1 MHVTRAPLA
10 AALGF
15 GVVALLA
22 RSAFAAPPAIA
33 PAGGGQGALGV
44 GFDAAGELRAKSCAD
59 AACSIDGG
67 VKLGLPAEF
76 AKFHDKTR
84 LAVVGIGL
92 GRRAIVVTVPG
103 ERADRRWEAVVAAA
117 PGGGAPLVAFAGVT
131 GYSAGEDGVR
141 RGAMVSISEPE
152 PDGARR
158 ILVGEQYEELTL
170 CGRPTMLGPR
180 LLDPK
185 DLALKPAKVQRL
197 SPAERERAPKLA
209 AERVA
214 PGTAPPRAL
223 LRALGAT
230 SAIGDPAALSDGNL
244 ETTWA
249 ENRGGSGRGEFV
261 VFRAP
266 SGVPLHGVELAVRP
280 PAAPVTK
287 GVAPRELWVA
297 TSKSLY
303 LVTLPDDGF
312 REPGTRYSVRFPESV
327 QDDCVA
333 IALESAFAERPD
345 AEVTL
350 AEVSVTT
357 GLDNI
362 DLPSVVEAL
371 AAGGQRAEQAKPL
384 LRALGQPAFEALV
397 TRFEEL
403 GEKARL
409 DALDV
414 LDSAP
419 CETSAPA
426 YVAALASRYE
436 THHARASERLRRC
449 GAAATGALAGA
460 LPKTTGG
467 GFQRLAS
474 EFAEIAPA
482 DALASF
488 VPLLTEKNVAG
499 RRAIRVALGRAA
511 RLPRAVPAFQKAL
524 AEPSLP
530 EPALLDILRA
540 LGDRAPSYLPLSG
553 AALARLGGPS
563 ASFRVRFLRLGT
575 AGALAARDATA
586 RALLLQGLADADGR
600 LRAQAV
606 DSVREPNGFQ
616 NELVARLAD
625 PEVRVRMAA
634 ARALAGAPNGGATTA
649 LLRLLEEDR
658 WPAVRAL
665 SVTALGAA
673 RPDPALDRRLTQAL
687 DDSSPT
693 VRRALLLALGARGA
707 RAHDV
712 DVLERVEDRDEAP
725 EVRAAAA
732 RVLGELCSDD
742 GLGALTKHA
751 RKLADRFA
759 STEQRALSVAALGAL
774 SRIGPKDLK
783 NRLEPLLDDASP
795 PVAKAAAR
803 SALAARPACG
813 QRG

>member
-1 MHVTRAPLA
+1 MLVKIASLGV
-10 AALGF
+10 LGF
-15 GVVALLA
+15 ALLSALA
-22 RSAFAAPPAIA
+22 RSASAAPPAIA
-33 PAGGGQGALGV
+33 PAGGGQAGLGV

-59 AACSIDGG
+59 AACSVEGG

-76 AKFHDKTR
+76 AKQRDKAR
-84 LAVVGIGL
+84 LSVVGIGL

-103 ERADRRWEAVVAAA
+103 GRSDQRWEAVVAAP
-117 PGGGAPLVAFAGVT
+117 PGGAAPIVAFAGVT
-131 GYSAGEDGVR
+131 GYSTGEDGVR
-141 RGAMVSISEPE
+141 RGAMVTISEPE

-185 DLALKPAKVQRL
+185 DLALKPAKLQRL
-197 SPAERERAPKLA
+197 PQAERERAPKLT
-209 AERVA
+209 AERLA
-214 PGTAPPRAL
+214 PGTAPPRPL

-230 SAIGDPAALSDGNL
+230 SAVGDPAALSDGNL
-244 ETTWA
+244 ETTWS

-280 PAAPVTK
+280 ATAQVEK

-297 TSKSLY
+297 TTKSLY
-303 LVTLPDDGF
+303 FVTLPDDGF
-312 REPGTRYSVRFPESV
+312 REPGTRYTVRFPESV

-333 IALESAFAERPD
+333 IALESAFAERAD
-345 AEVTL
+345 AQVTL

-357 GLDNI
+357 GLDDV
-362 DLPSVVEAL
+362 DLPSMVEAL
-371 AAGGQRAEQAKPL
+371 AASGQRAEQAKPL
-384 LRALGQPAFEALV
+384 LRALGRPAFEALV
-397 TRFEEL
+397 ARFEQL
-403 GEKARL
+403 GDRGRL

-414 LDSAP
+414 LDVAP
-419 CETSAPA
+419 CEISAPA
-426 YVAALASRYE
+426 YVAALAGPFEMHY
-436 THHARASERLRRC
+436 TRASERLRRC
-449 GAAATGALAGA
+449 GSAATASLAAALAQARG
-460 LPKTTGG
+460 K

-482 DALASF
+482 EALAAF
-488 VPLLTEKNVAG
+488 VPLLTEENVAA
-499 RRAIRVALGRAA
+499 RRAIRVALGRAS
-511 RLPRAVPAFQKAL
+511 RLPRAVPAFQKVL

-553 AALARLGGPS
+553 AALSRLGAPN
-563 ASFRVRFLRLGT
+563 ASFRVRFLRLGS
-575 AGALAARDATA
+575 AGTLAARDRTA
-586 RALLLQGLADADGR
+586 RSLLLQGLADSDGR

-606 DSVREPNGFQ
+606 DSVRDPSAFQ
-616 NELVARLAD
+616 NELVALLAD

-634 ARALAGAPNGGATTA
+634 ARALAGAPNGAATPA
-649 LLRLLEEDR
+649 LVRLLEQDR

-673 RPDPALDRRLTQAL
+673 RPDPALDQRLAAAL
-687 DDSSPT
+687 EDASPT
-693 VRRALLLALGARGA
+693 VRRALVLALGARGA
-707 RAHDV
+707 RAHDAA
-712 DVLERVEDRDEAP
+712 VLERVEDRDEAP

-742 GLGALTKHA
+742 GLGTLTSHA

-759 STEQRALSVAALGAL
+759 TTEQRALSVAALGSL

-783 NRLEPLLDDASP
+783 RRLAPLLDDAAP
-795 PVAKAAAR
+795 PMAKAAAR
-803 SALAARPACG
+803 SALAAPPACG

>member
-1 MHVTRAPLA
+1 MRAAFGGLA
-10 AALGF
+10 G
-15 GVVALLA
+15 LLA
-22 RSAFAAPPAIA
+22 MLVASVAAAAPPAVA
-33 PAGGGQGALGV
+33 PAGGGQAALGV
-44 GFDAAGELRAKSCAD
+44 GFDAAGELRAKACAD
-59 AACSIDGG
+59 AACSIEGG
-67 VKLGLPAEF
+67 VKLGLPVAF
-76 AKFHDKTR
+76 AKLRDKTR

-103 ERADRRWEAVVAAA
+103 ARGDQRWEAVVAAA
-117 PGGGAPLVAFAGVT
+117 PGGAAPLVVFAGVT
-131 GYSAGEDGVR
+131 GYSTGEDGLR
-141 RGAMVSISEPE
+141 RGAMVTISEPE

-158 ILVGEQYEELTL
+158 ILVGEQHEELTL

-185 DLALKPAKVQRL
+185 DLALKPAKLQRL
-197 SPAERERAPKLA
+197 PQAERDSAPKLT

-214 PGTAPPRAL
+214 PGTAPPRPL
-223 LRALGAT
+223 LRALGAS
-230 SAIGDPAALSDGNL
+230 SAVGNPAALSDGNL
-244 ETTWA
+244 ESTWA

-280 PAAPVTK
+280 PAAQVAK
-287 GVAPRELWVA
+287 GIAPRELWVA
-297 TSKSLY
+297 TAKSLY

-333 IALESAFAERPD
+333 IALESAFGERPD

-357 GLDNI
+357 GLDSI
-362 DLPSVVEAL
+362 DLPSVVDAL

-397 TRFEEL
+397 ARFEKL
-403 GEKARL
+403 GDNARL

-414 LDSAP
+414 LDGAA

-426 YVAALASRYE
+426 YVAALAGPFE
-436 THHARASERLRRC
+436 THYARASEKLRRC
-449 GAAATGALAGA
+449 GAAATPSLAAALEKTKGAD
-460 LPKTTGG
+460 
-467 GFQRLAS
+467 FQRLAS
-474 EFAEIAPA
+474 EFADISPNE
-482 DALASF
+482 ALAAF
-488 VPLLTEKNVAG
+488 VPLLKEENVAA
-499 RRAIRVALGRAA
+499 RRSLRVALGRAA
-511 RLPRAVPAFQKAL
+511 RLPRAVPAFQKVL

-553 AALARLGGPS
+553 AALSRLGGEN

-575 AGALAARDATA
+575 AGALAARDAAA
-586 RALLLQGLADADGR
+586 RSLLLQGLVDADGR
-600 LRAQAV
+600 LRAQAIE
-606 DSVREPNGFQ
+606 SVREPAAFQ

-634 ARALAGAPNGGATTA
+634 ARVLAGAPDGAATPA
-649 LLRLLEEDR
+649 LMRLLEDDR

-665 SVTALGAA
+665 SATALGRAKPNA
-673 RPDPALDRRLTQAL
+673 ALDQRLSEAL
-687 DDSSPT
+687 ADTSPH
-693 VRRALLLALGARGA
+693 VRRELVLALGARGA
-707 RAHDV
+707 RAHDGA
-712 DVLERVEDRDEAP
+712 VLERVEDRDEAP

-742 GLGALTKHA
+742 GLGTLTKHA

-759 STEQRALSVAALGAL
+759 STEQRALSVAALGSL

-783 NRLEPLLDDASP
+783 SRLAPLLDEEAP
-795 PVAKAAAR
+795 PVAQAAAR
-803 SALAARPACG
+803 SALATRPACG